1 MICVELSCIAIVD
14 NLFLILKIN
23 SMSVF
28 LLFQTDSWKSKASRV
43 FFGAFD
49 SRTKALDY
57 AKYNDLYWYN
67 SEVVVVEVVLNQ
79 FGEV

>member
-1 MICVELSCIAIVD
+1 
-14 NLFLILKIN
+14 
-23 SMSVF
+23 MSVF
-28 LLFQTDSWKSKASRV
+28 LLFQTDRWKSRVSRV

-49 SRTKALDY
+49 SRIKALDY

-67 SEVVVVEVVLNQ
+67 SKIVVVEVILNQ

>member
-1 MICVELSCIAIVD
+1 
-14 NLFLILKIN
+14 
-23 SMSVF
+23 MSVF

-49 SRTKALDY
+49 SRTKALAY

>member
-1 MICVELSCIAIVD
+1 
-14 NLFLILKIN
+14 
-23 SMSVF
+23 MSVF

-79 FGEV
+79 FGEVYNQKSQVLRLGFHFV

>member
-1 MICVELSCIAIVD
+1 MK
-14 NLFLILKIN
+14 NKFLFLAIFLFVGFAYAQNYSQKYNDLYKRTEFYN
-23 SMSVF
+23 SNGTMI
-28 LLFQTDSWKSKASRV
+28 
-43 FFGAFD
+43 G
-49 SRTKALDY
+49 Y

>member
-1 MICVELSCIAIVD
+1 M
-14 NLFLILKIN
+14 N
-23 SMSVF
+23 VF

-49 SRTKALDY
+49 SRAIALDY

-67 SEVVVVEVVLNQ
+67 SDVVVIEVILNQ

>member
-1 MICVELSCIAIVD
+1 
-14 NLFLILKIN
+14 
-23 SMSVF
+23 MSVF
-28 LLFQTDSWKSKASRV
+28 LLFQTDSWKSRASRV

-67 SEVVVVEVVLNQ
+67 SEVVVV
-79 FGEV
+79 